1 MKGGT
6 VMKFDYEYTEIEG
19 YDSQYK
25 NEDFEFGV
33 PVEAIYVKSKVST
46 DRGNPFIEALPFP
59 RVEGDVV
66 CAYEKGLPD
75 YDLDEAK
82 TLPKTEKLLQLE
94 ELKKL
99 ICLAIS

>member
-1 MKGGT
+1 
-6 VMKFDYEYTEIEG
+6 MKFDYEYTEIEG

-59 RVEGDVV
+59 RTEGDVV

-75 YDLDEAK
+75 YDWMRQK
-82 TLPKTEKLLQLE
+82 P
-94 ELKKL
+94 
-99 ICLAIS
+99 CLRQKNYCSWKN